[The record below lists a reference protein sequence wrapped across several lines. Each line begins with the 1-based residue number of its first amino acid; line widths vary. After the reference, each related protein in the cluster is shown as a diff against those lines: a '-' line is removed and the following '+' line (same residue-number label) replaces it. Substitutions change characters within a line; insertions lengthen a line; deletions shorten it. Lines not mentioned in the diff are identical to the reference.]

1 MNTDTVKYKMPVRR
15 SGTFGTPPEPAYQVL
30 VMVKGTD
37 TRWEGGKRIV
47 TPTVTTLTLSA
58 RDEREAAR
66 IAGEYSSDHPVMIVP
81 RGTPAESLDW
91 TQPGK

>member
-1 MNTDTVKYKMPVRR
+1 MNTETQPKYKMPVKR
-15 SGTFGTPPEPAYQVL
+15 SGTFAPPPEPAYQVL

-37 TRWEGGKRIV
+37 TRWEGSKRIV

-66 IAGEYSSDHPVMIVP
+66 IAGEYSSDHPIMIVP

-91 TQPGK
+91 TQPN

>member
-1 MNTDTVKYKMPVRR
+1 MNTETQPKYKMPVKR

-37 TRWEGGKRIV
+37 TRWEGSKRIV
-47 TPTVTTLTLSA
+47 TPTETIMTFSA
-58 RDEREAAR
+58 RDEKGMTQIVRD
-66 IAGEYSSDHPVMIVP
+66 YSADHAVKVVP

-91 TQPGK
+91 TQPA